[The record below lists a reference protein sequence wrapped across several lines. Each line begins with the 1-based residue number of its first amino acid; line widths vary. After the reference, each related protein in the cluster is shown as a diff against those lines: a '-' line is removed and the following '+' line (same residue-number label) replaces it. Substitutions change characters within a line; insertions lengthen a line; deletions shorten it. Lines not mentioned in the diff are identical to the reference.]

1 MAKRG
6 RIYKW
11 RKGSSFK
18 VEAQVAGEL
27 LEDLRE
33 KNGGFLDKEDVWKA
47 AQDPDSPIHEEFE
60 WDVDKAAQAH
70 WKSRAGD
77 MIRHLAVVR
86 ILDTPPEEGMPAFIN
101 VVIQTDD
108 DDKRRGYVTG
118 TQVLSDADL
127 HQQAIDQAL
136 KLLKGLEAR
145 YNAIVELDDIWKAIR
160 KAEKKRNSY
169 KKK

>member
-1 MAKRG
+1 MSKKG

-11 RKGSSFK
+11 RKGSSFR
-18 VEAQVAGEL
+18 VDAQVAGEF

-33 KNGGFLDKEDVWKA
+33 QNGGLLTKDVVWEA
-47 AQDPDSPIHEEFE
+47 AQNPESPIHKEFE
-60 WDVDKAAQAH
+60 WDVEIAAREH

-86 ILDTPPEEGMPAFIN
+86 ILDTPPEDGVPAFVN
-101 VVIQTDD
+101 VVVKTDD
-108 DDKRRGYVTG
+108 DERRGYVTG

-136 KLLKGLEAR
+136 RLLKGLEAR

-160 KAEKKRNSY
+160 KAEKRRESY